1 MCPIAYTRH
10 PGHLPAARRFC
21 DEFSCRPRRLRVV
34 ILTGLNGAVMSPKIE
49 WHPSL
54 GALPFSPIRKMFNT
68 AAEMEDVIHLS
79 IGQPDFPTPPHI
91 IDAMVHALRQGKTR
105 YELDAGLPELRAAVA
120 GLYNHLYELKLTDE
134 NVLVTTG
141 CCQAMFMALTAAV
154 RPGMEVIVVEPVF
167 VLVHIIELA
176 GAIPR
181 AIVTTAENGYQV
193 DPQQVIDAMTEKTCA
208 IMINSPGNPTGTI
221 YPRDTIDAICQE
233 AARRNIAV
241 ISDEVY
247 DRLILEGD
255 YASAM
260 TSMPTLDNVI
270 MTSSVSKTYSMAGLR
285 LGWVISSRENI
296 VNLQRYHM
304 FISTNENTPTQWATV
319 AALTGD
325 QSCVETMVRE
335 YRSRRDRVVEV
346 LHDIGLRVDPPKAS
360 LYVWARVP
368 EGYTSAGL
376 TAMLLEERDIVVTP
390 GTGYGRHGEGYI
402 RLSLTISDDDL
413 ETGLERLSAHKIP
426 PAADS

>member
-1 MCPIAYTRH
+1 
-10 PGHLPAARRFC
+10 
-21 DEFSCRPRRLRVV
+21 
-34 ILTGLNGAVMSPKIE
+34 MSPKIE

-335 YRSRRDRVVEV
+335 YRSRRDRVVELV
-346 LHDIGLRVDPPKAS
+346 GKAPHLKSYRPDGAFFIMPS
-360 LYVWARVP
+360 LPAGTDSFDVAMRLLTEARVCTIP
-368 EGYTSAGL
+368 GGAFGHSCNNALRISYATSMDQIEA
-376 TAMLLEERDIVVTP
+376 AFERIIPWLEKQ
-390 GTGYGRHGEGYI
+390 
-402 RLSLTISDDDL
+402 SF
-413 ETGLERLSAHKIP
+413 
-426 PAADS
+426 